1 MLQSWSYTAFGVIAM
16 ADPAGHTFEIEG
28 FAAFGESRGMVL
40 GQGSIADKQANQNQ
54 ESGSHGNAFAGIVEF
69 RK

>member
-1 MLQSWSYTAFGVIAM
+1 MLQSWPYTAFGVIAM
-16 ADPAGHTFEIEG
+16 ADPAGHTFEIQRL
-28 FAAFGESRGMVL
+28 AALGKCSGIVL